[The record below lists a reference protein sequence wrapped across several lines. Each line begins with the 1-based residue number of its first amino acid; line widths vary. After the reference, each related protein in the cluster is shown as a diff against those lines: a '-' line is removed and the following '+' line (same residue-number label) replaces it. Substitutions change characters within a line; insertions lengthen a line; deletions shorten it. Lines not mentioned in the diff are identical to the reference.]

1 MSNGLTSLSE
11 FVFDVEPPARVPLG
25 IEGAA
30 AQIVRIETLD
40 SDGARGTEFDSISH
54 REMASSDRG
63 AIDFFRRTVAG
74 RQIPV
79 NEEVYRALPIEEQGD
94 VRYYRRE
101 RPRLAEVEVYT
112 LGDNAVRLT
121 RPSLEVLSRDATAR
135 RQRSYTDGL
144 FSTFINLL
152 EYDSRR
158 DKHQLV
164 IDLGAQYWLD
174 RIRLLSPDEP
184 PPAYPLRVSDGA
196 LNPNGERIWRL
207 FDEHLNRENFL
218 QVEEKFAARL
228 VRYIDLRRLQLPAA
242 RSQRGLL
249 SEIQAYGEGYVSE
262 VIMHSPSP

>member
-1 MSNGLTSLSE
+1 
-11 FVFDVEPPARVPLG
+11 
-25 IEGAA
+25 
-30 AQIVRIETLD
+30 
-40 SDGARGTEFDSISH
+40 
-54 REMASSDRG
+54 MASSDRG

-262 VIMHSPSP
+262 AIMHSPSP